1 MASSLVRLRNSAL
14 LVASGCVLGAGY
26 QHVQENP
33 EAWEKSKL
41 GLSRSAVFWSQ
52 ALPIWLRYRVVQ
64 WRVDGLPEKEQE
76 AAYKPLHDQYAKEA
90 VDIILRLKGFYIKIG
105 QLASTRADFLPP
117 QYYERVKM
125 LQSDTPAE
133 PLDYIR
139 GLVEESLG
147 QRVDTMFRA
156 FEDKPLGA
164 ASIGQVH
171 RVTMN
176 DGRKAVVKVMFPN
189 VETMFRSDIETMK
202 GFCALA
208 QPEHLVMLKEV
219 EKQFLTEFDFREEAK
234 NLDLV
239 RKNMRKAFPRHVV
252 VPEAYL
258 STPSVLIMEHVPGP
272 TLVDAIHEHF
282 ENVAAAKGV
291 TVDDL
296 RRDAEE
302 KETRGETVAAPGAL
316 RMGLWRGLIW
326 GRTSLGNAAR
336 LVYNSVAVPVAGAA
350 PLDYREAKLPL
361 NTKKL
366 IETLFRV
373 HGHQIFVDGAFN
385 GDPHPGNI
393 LLTPD
398 GKLGL
403 IDYGQVK
410 HMDLEQRVKLARLM
424 VALDE
429 DDQEAVVAAYIDM
442 GIRTKRMDPEVLYLH
457 AKVCFDCDHK
467 DDLGGFNIQTYLEML
482 QERDPVLKLSDD
494 YVMVGRVA
502 AILRGLGYAVK
513 HKPSTAKLWA
523 PQARELLRK
532 YDNSFAP
539 GGVS

>member
-1 MASSLVRLRNSAL
+1 MSSSLVRLRRSAL
-14 LVASGCVLGAGY
+14 LVASGAVLGAGY
-26 QHVQENP
+26 QYTRDNP

-41 GLSRSAVFWSQ
+41 GLSRSAIFWSQ

-64 WRVDGLPEKEQE
+64 WKVDGLPEKEQASGKDE
-76 AAYKPLHDQYAKEA
+76 AYAPLHDAHAKEA
-90 VDIILRLKGFYIKIG
+90 VDIILRLKGFYIKAR
-105 QLASTRADFLPP
+105 QASTRADFLPP
-117 QYYERVKM
+117 QYYDRVKM

-139 GLVEESLG
+139 QDVEAASLG
-147 QRVDTMFRA
+147 QPIDTMFSS
-156 FEDKPLGA
+156 FEERPLGA

-171 RVTMN
+171 RVTMK
-176 DGRKAVVKVMFPN
+176 DGRQAVVKVMFPG
-189 VETMFRSDIETMK
+189 VETMFRSDIKTMK
-202 GFCALA
+202 DFCALA

-219 EKQFLTEFDFREEAK
+219 EKQFMTEFDFREEAK
-234 NLDLV
+234 NLKLV
-239 RKNMRKAFPRHVV
+239 RKNMRKAWSRHVV
-252 VPEAYL
+252 VPEAYHATS
-258 STPSVLIMEHVPGP
+258 STLIMEYVPGKP
-272 TLVDAIHEHF
+272 LVDAIQEHF
-282 ENVAAAKGV
+282 QNVAAARGM
-291 TVDDL
+291 TLDEL
-296 RRDAEE
+296 RREAEE
-302 KETRGETVAAPGAL
+302 KEARGEAVVSPGVVK
-316 RMGLWRGLIW
+316 MGLWRGLLW
-326 GRTSLGNAAR
+326 GRATTSNAGR
-336 LVYNSVAVPVAGAA
+336 FLYNTLLAPVAGATRLEYQKA
-350 PLDYREAKLPL
+350 RLPL
-361 NTKKL
+361 NTEKL

-410 HMDLEQRVKLARLM
+410 HMALEERVKLAKLI

-429 DDQEAVVAAYIDM
+429 DDREGVVRAYIDM

-457 AKVCFDCDHK
+457 AKACFDCDHK
-467 DDLGGFNIQTYLEML
+467 DNLGGVNIQTYLEML
-482 QERDPVLKLSDD
+482 QERDPILKLSDD

-523 PQARELLRK
+523 PQAREL
-532 YDNSFAP
+532 
-539 GGVS
+539 